1 MKNRQRRRQRAI
13 APRMNEQGQQD
24 QQPQAKR
31 WEQLKQR
38 GQAKI
43 NELSA
48 REAQIL
54 GQIQQLEEDLV
65 EVKCAIANWQGG
77 AEGGD
82 IALKS
87 YWAELA
93 EEQKN
98 AGSGDGKENEKPA
111 GGAAQETINE
121 DE

>member
-1 MKNRQRRRQRAI
+1 
-13 APRMNEQGQQD
+13 MNEQGQQ
-24 QQPQAKR
+24 QPQAKQ
-31 WEQLKQR
+31 WELLKQK
-38 GQAKI
+38 GQGKI
-43 NELSA
+43 NEL
-48 REAQIL
+48 RVQEAQIM
-54 GQIQQLEEDLV
+54 GQIQQLERDLV

-93 EEQKN
+93 EEEKN
-98 AGSGDGKENEKPA
+98 AESGDGKDGEKPA
-111 GGAAQETINE
+111 GSAAQESNSK